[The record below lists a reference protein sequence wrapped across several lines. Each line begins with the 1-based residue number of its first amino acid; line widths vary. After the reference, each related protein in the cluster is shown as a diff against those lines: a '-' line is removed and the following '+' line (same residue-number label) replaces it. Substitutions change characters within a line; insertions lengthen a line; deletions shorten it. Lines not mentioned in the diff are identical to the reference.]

1 MRIDEALDL
10 LTEAKMKVEFAK
22 NVPKDFQQDMKLLN
36 KFLAAIK
43 ESARNTGIPTTALD
57 IRKPKA
63 EEKGVVKWVS
73 IQVLINPR
81 NPIPVEKRNQVVANM
96 LVAATAIAK
105 QSVKGTVKKNK
116 KFQNAISV
124 GRVTISST
132 LPNVTVP
139 GITVV
144 VNRPFKEIK

>member
-1 MRIDEALDL
+1 MKINEALDL
-10 LTEAKMKVEFAK
+10 LIEAKMKVEFQPG
-22 NVPKDFQQDMKLLN
+22 VPKDFQQDTKLLN

-43 ESARNTGIPTTALD
+43 ESARNAGVATTALD
-57 IRKPKA
+57 IRKAKA

-73 IQVLINPR
+73 VQVLINPR
-81 NPIPVEKRNQVVANM
+81 NPIPVEKRNQVVNNM
-96 LVAATAIAK
+96 LVSAIAVAK
-105 QSVKGTVKKNK
+105 QAGKGTVKKNK

-124 GRVTISST
+124 GRIDVSST

-144 VNRPFKEIK
+144 VNRPFKEIR